1 MCSLVL
7 ALRQVGWNLQGGKEI
22 AWWQGRDV
30 ETLADRE
37 FAGRQPCAPRA
48 SVSLNEGGNSLMF
61 LERAQSTLWPV
72 LSDVAT
78 TFEGGDSKME

>member
-1 MCSLVL
+1 MHTQSQCE
-7 ALRQVGWNLQGGKEI
+7 LRPCDGG
-22 AWWQGRDV
+22 V
-30 ETLADRE
+30 
-37 FAGRQPCAPRA
+37 C
-48 SVSLNEGGNSLMF
+48 LNEGGNSLMF